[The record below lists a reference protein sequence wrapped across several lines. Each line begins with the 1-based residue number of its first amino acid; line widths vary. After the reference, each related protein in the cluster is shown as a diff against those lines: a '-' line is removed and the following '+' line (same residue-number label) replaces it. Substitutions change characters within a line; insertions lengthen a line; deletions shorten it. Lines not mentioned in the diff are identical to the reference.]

1 LGFNQNGLTRLTKYG
16 YDQLAQV
23 QRVGP
28 KLLGRKSIFAF
39 LRNLHMLQKS
49 IDRVR
54 GKYLHCK
61 SRSIDFIHLKTLINS
76 IDQVLILIN

>member
-16 YDQLAQV
+16 YDHLALV

-39 LRNLHMLQKS
+39 LRNLHVQKS

-54 GKYLHCK
+54 GKYLHYK
-61 SRSIDFIHLKTLINS
+61 SRSIDFVHLKTLINS
-76 IDQVLILIN
+76 IDRVLVLIN